1 MDYLPV
7 LILTNEGLEVVN
19 LLLYAFLMKVHL
31 QMDLALG
38 VCNRETQESL
48 DFAEKL
54 GGLGFKGMVA
64 RLDLALVQFVG
75 G

>member
-7 LILTNEGLEVVN
+7 LILTDKGLKVVY

-48 DFAEKL
+48 DLAEKL
-54 GGLGFKGMVA
+54 GGLGFEGTVA
-64 RLDLALVQFVG
+64 RLNLALVQFVG

>member
-7 LILTNEGLEVVN
+7 LILTYEGLEVVY

-31 QMDLALG
+31 LMDLALG
-38 VCNRETQESL
+38 VCNRKTQESL
-48 DFAEKL
+48 DLAEKL
-54 GGLGFKGMVA
+54 SGLGFKGTVA
-64 RLDLALVQFVG
+64 RLDFALVQFVG